1 MSLICHV
8 GNDLEI
14 EPKSIQ
20 RFKSLASERL
30 KIRKEKR
37 RKRKF
42 RGRWTRREGE
52 KEDDLM

>member
-8 GNDLEI
+8 GNDLEV

-30 KIRKEKR
+30 KIRREKR